1 MTFREL
7 LINLLGMASR
17 WTVNFQ
23 LNSVEGTIYV
33 QNGKIVKA
41 TVSGEEELS
50 GKQALRFAAEH
61 EDEIR
66 SVKLLPLEE
75 PVEGEV
81 EIDQMEVFSI
91 FTEVGEETNIEVE
104 RQSPYMD
111 VCRKYFNIDNV
122 KLIYSHNGVEYSKSD
137 VGSMDELRDVIRSY
151 VNGIKQF
158 SETSR
163 VRIKFSK
170 LLAFIVILSD
180 KFLFILLSGEEMS
193 NLEIDEPEITEN
205 LLKVLQSD

>member
-170 LLAFIVILSD
+170 LLAFIVILSN

>member
-50 GKQALRFAAEH
+50 GKEALRFAAEH

-170 LLAFIVILSD
+170 LLAFIVMLSD